1 MPGWNYISNNA
12 IMCGPSD
19 DRDLGNL
26 YPAVDNDDGSQH
38 YFIAENVAVY
48 GGMKNYLGLNKKWV
62 KNLIVH
68 PGRWSGDA
76 CLTAWG
82 GQEHVYSENTCITN
96 NGFPQAFDSSVEG
109 DKCTFNY
116 SDVTSAPFLPS
127 THGNVYSTPD
137 GTFATG
143 KSTPNQTPGHPRADT
158 SPSTRARMRP
168 AHPRTYPRTGCD
180 TMYDLAA
187 LQKLGQELGSTV
199 VKGYDVGDVV
209 AQAAQMLA

>member
-1 MPGWNYISNNA
+1 
-12 IMCGPSD
+12 MCGPSD

-143 KSTPNQTPGHPRADT
+143 KSTQSNPRAPPGRHLT
-158 SPSTRARMRP
+158 LNPGTHASRAPAHLSPHRLRHHVRPGRP
-168 AHPRTYPRTGCD
+168 AEAGPGAGLDGCQGICGRRRCGAGGAD
-180 TMYDLAA
+180 AR
-187 LQKLGQELGSTV
+187 V
-199 VKGYDVGDVV
+199 
-209 AQAAQMLA
+209 MLCASFVLSFK